1 MSAPSL
7 RPEIRRRQSRHA
19 KIRKLRSRY
28 AKASEADRNKI
39 FDKVKVL
46 SPQITLE
53 EFTKTIEKRA

>member
-1 MSAPSL
+1 MSAPSR